1 MNSLGPTGGRS
12 AGGPRTYS
20 RLSATTGSSMAADRA
35 GQKPK
40 VTPMMV
46 EAYNHPNIETLT
58 YAEVDDVS
66 GYIGNFQVKIR
77 RKQTYVDWNK
87 CTGCGDC
94 AAKCPSKTPDEFNM
108 GLSDRRAAF
117 QAVSPEVEAGLFL
130 VPKVIE

>member
-1 MNSLGPTGGRS
+1 
-12 AGGPRTYS
+12 
-20 RLSATTGSSMAADRA
+20 
-35 GQKPK
+35 
-40 VTPMMV
+40 
-46 EAYNHPNIETLT
+46 TLT

-117 QAVSPEVEAGLFL
+117 IMFPQAV
-130 VPKVIE
+130 PKKAVIDI